1 MTIIRGIITR
11 LLCSHESWALVD
23 QFFGDQINHMN
34 GRRSEWRCKHCGK
47 RAWSYRLNELRTKP

>member
-11 LLCSHESWALVD
+11 LLCSHENWTLVD

-34 GRRSEWRCKHCGK
+34 GRRSEWRCEHCGK
-47 RAWSYRLNELRTKP
+47 RQFSYRLNELRTKP